1 MEEGAETKNVTYE
14 KKEESKEETPRN
26 NDGQNMTDLEELV
39 LCRSPNQIKV
49 CVFKKEYLLIN

>member
-1 MEEGAETKNVTYE
+1 MEEGAETKNVAFE
-14 KKEESKEETPRN
+14 KKEESKEETSRN

-49 CVFKKEYLLIN
+49 CVLKKEYLQID